1 MEDTVLHKAKSRLDA
16 LEREAADLRMFIEM
30 YVKLSEPNSDMSCL
44 RKIDENHSVVRHAYY
59 IDSFAIENAY
69 SSRDQIVSAAR
80 EVLKHAY
87 PKPLSIAELFRVLS
101 ESGIKISGQNP
112 KGNLSAKL
120 AAPDDIVYVRDE
132 GWYYRPK
139 REEAP
144 DHESRQDQSEASR
157 FPEPAKGREA
167 VPGGGP

>member
-1 MEDTVLHKAKSRLDA
+1 MEESVLHKARSRLEA
-16 LEREAADLRMFIEM
+16 LEREAADLRMFIDM
-30 YVKLSEPNSDMSCL
+30 YVKLSSLRSGACTSMKIIGSQSCFLVEPLFKDCL
-44 RKIDENHSVVRHAYY
+44 
-59 IDSFAIENAY
+59 IEAEY
-69 SSRDQIVSAAR
+69 SSKDQIVSAAR
-80 EVLKHAY
+80 EALKRAY
-87 PKPLSIAELFRVLS
+87 PNPLSIAELFRVLS
-101 ESGIKISGQNP
+101 EGGIKISGQNP

-144 DHESRQDQSEASR
+144 DHTPLKDQSEASR
-157 FPEPAKGREA
+157 FPKPAEGREA

>member
-1 MEDTVLHKAKSRLDA
+1 MQDPVLHKAKLRLQA
-16 LEREAADLRMFIEM
+16 LEREAADLRMFIDM
-30 YVKLSEPNSDMSCL
+30 YVRLSKPSSDIPCCNTL
-44 RKIDENHSVVRHAYY
+44 AGGQRGLLKAWHIDTLILE
-59 IDSFAIENAY
+59 DGY

-80 EVLKHAY
+80 EVLKQAY
-87 PKPLSIAELFRVLS
+87 PQPLSIAELFRVLS

-144 DHESRQDQSEASR
+144 DYEPGKDQSEASR
-157 FPEPAKGREA
+157 FPEPAEGREA